1 NPLGG
6 LSRRNTTLEKLR
18 AEGPVVVVDAGN
30 LFSGK
35 PVLAEKDRP
44 QQVEK
49 ARLQAAAYSLAG
61 IDAMLPGAGDLALG
75 IDTVRELAA
84 THELPYVAANLECG
98 GGSVFPSSITI
109 ERGGVDIAFV
119 GVVGSNLTD
128 PTCRAT
134 EPVAAVKA
142 ALEGAKA
149 DVVVVLSG
157 QTAQEDEAL
166 AAAIPAISL
175 LVNGQDRQ
183 QLQQPRPLPNGGLLL
198 ASGSRGKQLGVLS
211 FTLTPGATSW
221 RDAGVLARLAEQK
234 DTYASRRKELE
245 ERIAREDDPKAKERL
260 GKQADFLAKKAGEID
275 AQLDAAARQGGP
287 AHAVTNTLVDMSAG
301 IADHPATAA
310 LVAAAKERI
319 AKVETISTVSAVAT
333 GPFAGTSACT
343 GCHAAQATQWG
354 TTGHARAWATLSAA
368 GSERDRACF
377 SCHVTGAFHDEG
389 PKDPGAVA
397 GLEAVG
403 CEACHGPGKAHVKNP
418 TVDMVKSPDVATCT
432 TCHDGKQDMGRF
444 DHA

>member
-1 NPLGG
+1 M
-6 LSRRNTTLEKLR
+6 
-18 AEGPVVVVDAGN
+18 DAGN

-35 PVLAEKDRP
+35 PVLADKDRP

-49 ARLQAAAYSLAG
+49 AKLQAAAYALAG
-61 IDAMLPGAGDLALG
+61 VDAMLPGAGDLALG
-75 IDTVRELAA
+75 FDTVREIAKA
-84 THELPYVAANLECG
+84 HQLPYVAANLECG
-98 GGSVFPSSITI
+98 GGAVFPASITI

-119 GVVGSNLTD
+119 GVVGNNLKE
-128 PTCRAT
+128 PTCHAQ

-142 ALEGAKA
+142 AVEAAKA

-157 QTAQEDEAL
+157 QKAQEDEAL

-175 LVNGQDRQ
+175 IVNGQDRQ
-183 QLQQPRPLPNGGLLL
+183 QLEQPRPLPNGGLFL

-211 FTLTPGATSW
+211 FALTPGATSW
-221 RDAGVLARLAEQK
+221 RDTKVLSRMAEQK
-234 DTYASRRKELE
+234 DTYVLRRKELE
-245 ERIAREDDPKAKERL
+245 ERIARETDAKAKERL
-260 GKQADFLAKKAGEID
+260 QKQADFMTKKAGEID
-275 AQLDAAARQGGP
+275 AQLEAAAKQAGP
-287 AHAVTNTLVDMSAG
+287 AHAVTNTLVDMGAE

-310 LVAAAKERI
+310 LVAAAKEVI
-319 AKVETISTVSAVAT
+319 AKVEPISTVSAVAT

-354 TTGHARAWATLSAA
+354 TTGHARAWATLAAA

-377 SCHVTGAFHDEG
+377 SCHVTGAFHDDG

-403 CEACHGPGKAHVKNP
+403 CESCHGPGKAHVKNP
-418 TVDMVKSPDVATCT
+418 TVDMAKAPDVSTCT

-444 DHA
+444 DHATYLPKVEH